1 MQQIPNTSDISDS
14 SDMSDADVSDM
25 SDMTDMT
32 DMSDMTDMTDM
43 SDMSDI
49 PDIPVISE
57 YMSNQQLSTLLTS
70 SGNMQQELFRKAR
83 EIRRQYLGNEIKLR
97 GVIEISNI
105 CQKNCDYC
113 AMRYSN
119 KSLKRFRLDKNTIM
133 ATVKNII
140 DAGITTVFLQGG
152 QDPHYD
158 RTLEEVIPAIVDE
171 LKADI
176 ILNIGERSKETY
188 EKFVQLGAKSF
199 ILKYETSDTVI
210 YENIAH
216 DSLDKRLQC
225 MEWIRGVG
233 MKIGTG
239 NIVGLPHQSIDSLAS
254 DIKLI
259 LKFKPDFASSSPFIS
274 NKGTPLQDHPLGDI
288 NLTINTIAIL
298 RIGLKNAHIPSVSAL
313 EYVHPG
319 GQLMGLN
326 AGANVMTINFT
337 PQLYRENYNI
347 YTKDRFIVSLS
358 HAINTAKKAG
368 LKIDPKI
375 NSKMTLVVVV
385 IFALVPHFLRFLDIS

>member
-1 MQQIPNTSDISDS
+1 MQQMPNTSDASDT
-14 SDMSDADVSDM
+14 SDTDTSNTDTLDADTLDSPDIL
-25 SDMTDMT
+25 DIPC
-32 DMSDMTDMTDM
+32 
-43 SDMSDI
+43 I
-49 PDIPVISE
+49 PDISE
-57 YMSNQQLSTLLTS
+57 DMSNRQLLTLLTS
-70 SGNMQQELFRKAR
+70 SEDIQQELFRRAR

-113 AMRYSN
+113 AMRYGN
-119 KSLKRFRLDKNTIM
+119 RSLKRFRLDKDTIM
-133 ATVKNII
+133 TTVKNII
-140 DAGITTVFLQGG
+140 DTGITTVFLQGG
-152 QDPHYD
+152 QDPHCD
-158 RTLEEVIPAIVDE
+158 KILEEVIPSIVDE
-171 LKADI
+171 LEADI

-188 EKFVQLGAKSF
+188 EKFVLLGAKSF

-210 YENIAH
+210 YEDIAH

-225 MEWIRGVG
+225 MEWIRDVG

-239 NIVGLPHQSIDSLAS
+239 NIVGLPHQPIDSLVS

-259 LKFKPDFASSSPFIS
+259 LKFKPDFASSSPFIP
-274 NKGTPLQDHPLGDI
+274 NKGTPLQDYPSGDI

-298 RIGLKNAHIPSVSAL
+298 RIGLKNVHIPSVSAL
-313 EYVHPG
+313 EYVRSG

-347 YTKDRFIVSLS
+347 YTKDRFIVSIE
-358 HAINTAKKAG
+358 HAIHTAKMAN
-368 LKIDPKI
+368 LKINPKI
-375 NSKMTLVVVV
+375 KL
-385 IFALVPHFLRFLDIS
+385 